1 MSERPR
7 ATASTPPA
15 RPFGFGHGG
24 GPGRGAMFGP
34 VSRAEDI
41 PGVLRRLWRYLVRY
55 RAGLLGVSLL
65 VVLSTAGGLA
75 GPYLT
80 SVALDKCI
88 VPHRMDLLAR
98 VAALM
103 LGLYVL
109 ATAANWLQAVS
120 MIRIS
125 QRTLRDI
132 RGDVFARLQSLPLR
146 FFDAHPHGELMSR
159 ITNDT
164 EAVNNALAQTVTQL
178 LSSILSVTGGLFV
191 MFRLN
196 WRLALICL
204 VTMPLALLFANV
216 LAVASRRWFRQRQTD
231 LGALNGLIE
240 ETITGQRV
248 VKAYGR
254 EDTAI
259 TAFDQANGRLRHSA
273 IWAQAIAGSMGPS
286 MNLARNITFA
296 ILAAAGAWIVI
307 RGYATV
313 GLIAAFMGYSQSITM
328 PISQLAN
335 LWGTVQSAIAGA
347 ERVFHILDEPT
358 DFVDVPNAI
367 ALADVRG
374 DVEFDNVTFGYDA
387 ANPVLRDV
395 TFHAREG
402 QTIALVGATGAG
414 KTTITNL
421 LTRFYDIDAGAIRVD
436 GHDIRQVRRNDL
448 RRSLGIVL
456 QDTFLFADT
465 VRENIRYGRLT
476 ATDQEVED
484 AATLANATS
493 FIRRLP
499 HGFETPLTEA
509 GGGLS
514 QGQRQLLAIARAVLA
529 DPAILVLDEATSS
542 VDTRTEMHIQEAMLR
557 LMEGRTAFVIA
568 HRLSTIRQADNI
580 LVIDAGRIIERGTHA
595 ELMAAEGAYWRLH
608 NLQFGRLAAVQ
619 PTASPTSRA
628 PRPVDA

>member
-1 MSERPR
+1 
-7 ATASTPPA
+7 
-15 RPFGFGHGG
+15 
-24 GPGRGAMFGP
+24 MFSP
-34 VSRAEDI
+34 VARAEDI
-41 PGVLRRLWRYLVRY
+41 PGVLRRLWRYLAQY
-55 RAGLLGVSLL
+55 RAGLIVVCGL
-65 VVLSTAGGLA
+65 VVLSTGMGLA

-80 SVALDKCI
+80 SVAVDRCI
-88 VPHRMDLLAR
+88 TPHRMDLLVR
-98 VAALM
+98 VALLM
-103 LGLYVL
+103 LALYLVG
-109 ATAANWLQAVS
+109 TAANWLQAVA

-132 RGDVFARLQSLPLR
+132 RADVFGRLQSLPLR

-159 ITNDT
+159 LTNDT
-164 EAVNNALAQTVTQL
+164 EAVNSALAQTVTQL
-178 LSSILSVTGGLFV
+178 LSSVLSVTGGLFV

-196 WRLALICL
+196 WRLSLVSL
-204 VTMPLALLFANV
+204 VTMPLALAFANI

-259 TAFDQANGRLRHSA
+259 AAFDGANGRLRHSA
-273 IWAQAIAGSMGPS
+273 IWAQAIAGSMGPC

-296 ILAAAGAWIVI
+296 VLAAVGAWIVL
-307 RGYATV
+307 RGWGTV

-335 LWGTVQSAIAGA
+335 LWGTVQGAIAGA

-358 DFVDVPNAI
+358 DFVDVPDAV
-367 ALADVRG
+367 ALTEVRG
-374 DVEFDNVTFGYDA
+374 EVEFDHVTFGYDPA
-387 ANPVLRDV
+387 QPVLRDV
-395 TFHAREG
+395 TFHAPAG

-465 VRENIRYGRLT
+465 VRENIRYGRLN
-476 ATDQEVED
+476 ATDAEVEE
-484 AATLANATS
+484 AARLANAAA

-499 HGFETPLTEA
+499 HGFETPLSEA

-542 VDTRTEMHIQEAMLR
+542 VDTRTELHIQEAMLR

-568 HRLSTIRQADNI
+568 HRLSTIRQADTI
-580 LVIDAGRIIERGTHA
+580 LVIDAGRIVERGTHA
-595 ELMAAEGAYWRLH
+595 ELMAVQGAYWRLH
-608 NLQFGRLAAVQ
+608 NLQFGYLAAVKPTGSPTPS
-619 PTASPTSRA
+619 PTASPCVGPTIKPA
-628 PRPVDA
+628 